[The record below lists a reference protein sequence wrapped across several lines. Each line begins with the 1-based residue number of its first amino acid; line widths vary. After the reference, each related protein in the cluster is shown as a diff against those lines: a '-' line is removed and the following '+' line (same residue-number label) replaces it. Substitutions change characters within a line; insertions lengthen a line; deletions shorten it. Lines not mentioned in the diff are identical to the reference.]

1 MKKLIIVIFTFFVV
15 QLIQAQSDI
24 NVIYIDLN
32 NLNYEEEYIGEI
44 IEPIIEE
51 PFVLFISNGEN
62 YSFIENKTQYIKNPD
77 SLLTQTTQR
86 PNYNYDLN
94 AFNSELEKSIF
105 KNDLK
110 LGNSSTNNRNIS
122 FYFISDLST
131 FCNYEMHKYLI
142 NNMMLVYN
150 LRDKNDIFSNC
161 QINYFL
167 KNNSDKNCADEIS
180 SKKINLTTF

>member
-1 MKKLIIVIFTFFVV
+1 MKKLIIVIFTLFVV
-15 QLIQAQSDI
+15 QLIQAQSDV

-32 NLNYEEEYIGEI
+32 NLNYEEEYIGE
-44 IEPIIEE
+44 
-51 PFVLFISNGEN
+51 
-62 YSFIENKTQYIKNPD
+62 
-77 SLLTQTTQR
+77 
-86 PNYNYDLN
+86 
-94 AFNSELEKSIF
+94 
-105 KNDLK
+105 NDLK